1 MLLHNIDAMM
11 QAISE
16 TFHDGFYSQND
27 SCVDQGNEG
36 AGLWKDFLEKH
47 HRLIIS

>member
-16 TFHDGFYSQND
+16 TFHDGFYSQKD
-27 SCVDQGNEG
+27 SCVEQGNEG
-36 AGLWKDFLEKH
+36 ARLCMDFLEKPH
-47 HRLIIS
+47 HLIVL